1 MFQVNL
7 AFMNRFKVFLIV
19 LVLVS
24 FKTFACLNWELKILK
39 NKVEIYRDRTH
50 QYIPYGHQFKIKDFP
65 ALISDLEKGYEK
77 TKDIDYLSDKG
88 YVLIVQGKYDEALKL
103 YLEIEKIK
111 PNRYSTASNIGTL
124 YELMG
129 ENQKAYEWI
138 KKSIE
143 INPESHDG
151 SEWLHL
157 KILEAKIQ
165 KLQNPSGQF
174 FINTN
179 FGTEII
185 PKTKLEYKKLEQ
197 LRNALYF
204 QLNERVSFIKTK
216 DKIISILLFELGNI
230 TNVMSEYNYKDASEI
245 YLLSKQ
251 YGYKDELL
259 NERLILCLKQISDYY
274 SKQDKQIDE
283 VVVEITRK
291 NNILNWHLSK
301 KNENLTL
308 ALICVCIFSIL
319 LMVCLFVFFLKWK
332 KLKNTISTS

>member
-1 MFQVNL
+1 
-7 AFMNRFKVFLIV
+7 MNRFNFFVIV
-19 LVLVS
+19 LVLMS

-50 QYIPYGHQFKIKDFP
+50 QYVPFGHQFKIKDFP
-65 ALISDLEKGYEK
+65 ALIWDLEKGYEK

-88 YVLIVQGKYDEALKL
+88 YVLIIQGKYQEALKL

-111 PNRYSTASNIGTL
+111 PNRYSTASNLGTL

-129 ENQKAYEWI
+129 ENQKSYEWI
-138 KKSIE
+138 KKSILL
-143 INPESHDG
+143 NPESHER

-179 FGTEII
+179 FGSEVT
-185 PKTKLEYKKLEQ
+185 PKTKLSYKELDKLKHS
-197 LRNALYF
+197 LYF
-204 QLNERVSFIKTK
+204 QLNERISFIKPK
-216 DKIISILLFELGNI
+216 DQIISVLLFELGNI

-251 YGYKDELL
+251 YGFENELL
-259 NERLILCLKQISDYY
+259 NERLILCLKQISNYC
-274 SKQDKQIDE
+274 SQQGKQIDE
-283 VVVEITRK
+283 VVVELTRK
-291 NNILNWHLSK
+291 NNILNWRLSK

-308 ALICVCIFSIL
+308 VLICVIIFSIL
-319 LMVCLFVFFLKWK
+319 LIVCLGVFFLKWK
-332 KLKNTISTS
+332 KLKKSISTS